1 MISVLMLLACNEP
14 PALQGRVVDIWNQ
27 PVAGVTVVGAGER
40 PLTDEHGVY
49 TLGRVAPGTYEMKAG
64 KDGYVQASQEVEIAE
79 GDLTGPTF
87 QLYRKPDADG
97 FYAVTVG
104 DYRKIEPTTVK
115 TLGHAADALY
125 GIEAPNERV
134 FVEGEDLK
142 VVYRIDLSVA
152 QIKSLGLKLRKLKF
166 VENTEMASVAGG
178 TRTEVPVNLFVADT
192 EVPISI
198 EALKSKGHFVLTT
211 NDKIAPGVYAFESQG
226 LLAPQ
231 DADAFNRI
239 PESLRT
245 VYPFTVK

>member
-1 MISVLMLLACNEP
+1 MISVLMLLACNET

-49 TLGRVAPGTYEMKAG
+49 TLGQVEPGTYEMKAG
-64 KDGYVQASQEVEIAE
+64 KDGYVQESQEVEIKE

-87 QLYRKPDADG
+87 RLYKKPEADG

-104 DYRKIEPTTVK
+104 DYRKIEPATVK
-115 TLGHAADALY
+115 GLGHASDALY

-134 FVEGEDLK
+134 FIEGEDLR

-152 QIKSLGLKLRKLKF
+152 KIKSLGLKLRKLKF
-166 VENTEMASVAGG
+166 IESTEMASVAGG
-178 TRTEVPVNLFVADT
+178 TRTEVPVNLFVADS
-192 EVPISI
+192 EAPISI
-198 EALKSKGHFVLTT
+198 TALKSKGHFVLTS
-211 NDKIAPGVYAFESQG
+211 NGKLEPGVYALESQS
-226 LLAPQ
+226 LLSPP
-231 DADAFNRI
+231 DEETFNRI